1 MGMGDKKRNSYN
13 LNNLSKRSYST
24 SQNKL
29 EVSESIT
36 EFIKLKQLK
45 PVYIYEDLEKE
56 STKIK
61 IKTETLNLSGIY
73 LIFNKYTLDYYIG
86 SAATNKFYSRFSN
99 HLINYHGSKIVKNVV
114 KKYKLSS
121 FAFLILEIFPDIV
134 NKENNKQL
142 LNLEDFYL
150 KSLLPNY
157 NILTEAG
164 SSFGYKHTEITRIKM
179 VSNYSEERRQQI
191 EGLDRGNKLSF
202 DTTDA
207 IRKAALSRKK
217 TPLSKE
223 ALQNLK
229 KASKPILVKNL
240 DGTVYGEFPSIIEAT
255 KDLNCSQKTI
265 YRSLKSEKKLLKRHW
280 IVSFIQKP

>member
-265 YRSLKSEKKLLKRHW
+265 YRSLKSEKKLLKRH
-280 IVSFIQKP
+280 